1 MNYFDNGELPEHLTN
16 YVFNVTSLHKY

>member
-1 MNYFDNGELPEHLTN
+1 MNYLDNGELPEHLTN